1 MKPINEMTEEELD
14 EALEQN
20 RAARRAGIE
29 EKKKR
34 TKAKN
39 QRSQF
44 DDLSVEDQ
52 ALLARFLKNQKG

>member
-1 MKPINEMTEEELD
+1 MKPINEMTEEELE
-14 EALEQN
+14 EALDN
-20 RAARRAGIE
+20 LRASRKGSIE